1 MRWTSDEL
9 FQMLGRYEQECIA
22 AGMRPNA
29 VHSYWDYAR
38 RFLDW
43 RTGEYRP
50 RGATGPKRT
59 APVSAVSVSDLTE
72 DAKAYA
78 RDVEA
83 AGRNQQT
90 IDTYYRHA
98 MFFVR
103 WLGGDFKPGARLTGA
118 R

>member
-1 MRWTSDEL
+1 MRWTSEEL

-29 VHSYWDYAR
+29 VHAYWDYAR

-43 RTGEYRP
+43 RIGAYVP
-50 RGATGPKRT
+50 RGATGATRT
-59 APVSAVSVSDLTE
+59 AAITAATVADLAE

-78 RDVEA
+78 VEA
-83 AGRNQQT
+83 EEADRNQQT
-90 IDTYYRHA
+90 IDTSFTHA

-103 WLGGDFKPGARLTGA
+103 WLDGEFKPGARLTGS